1 MRKKQMKKTM
11 SNDDNLPLKASNSAS
26 TGLTGIHSSIHC
38 PATQD
43 YVEAEYDE
51 LDRIAIEHF
60 LRSLAEVALA
70 VAARH
75 RQNPDG
81 DRVES

>member
-1 MRKKQMKKTM
+1 MMAMET
-11 SNDDNLPLKASNSAS
+11 NNYDNENPVSPS
-26 TGLTGIHSSIHC
+26 TQALEGLTGIPQSIHC

-43 YVEAEYDE
+43 YVEAKYDE

-70 VAARH
+70 VAARY
-75 RQNPDG
+75 RQNPNG
-81 DRVES
+81 DRNES